1 MLYTVLVVKSCSSG
15 AAPACLARNG
25 WKFRRVRA
33 YAVVLGIAM
42 AASLARAQV
51 VFAPIVSVS
60 GVNNGVVLG
69 PANGNAVV
77 DIQFSLSQEFNNVS
91 IGAPLLGASS
101 NSVANFYLTTQVG
114 PGTTSADAIATNTGV
129 ALAYGSHYSFT
140 TIFSGLDLKAG
151 TYNLVCGGASGS
163 PTLGYAYPLPPYSVY
178 ASPNVSYSYS
188 STLSGAT
195 YAPASTLSPST
206 VAFNF
211 QVTGDPV
218 LLVGSAAGSSSVDT
232 PNASLGATSNS
243 PFLHVPLGAGSTQNS
258 VLPFTYDA
266 FTGTGTRTGTLSIG
280 GVFTVTVVQA
290 GANYIGPGPALTLVS
305 SGLNVPVGVAVD
317 GAGNVYVTDQN
328 DNAVK
333 EWSAATQQVTT
344 LVSSGL
350 SSPQGTAVDASGN
363 VYIADFA
370 NNEIK
375 EWNASTHQV
384 TTLVSSGLNGP
395 YGVAVDGSGDVYIAD
410 ANNNAI
416 KEWSAS
422 TQQVTTLVYPHP
434 SLPLGVAVDGSGNLY
449 IADAD
454 SNAVKELPYAFVGP
468 ASLTEPATAG
478 SDSLLPVLP
487 STAPLSGIFA
497 PTSDQ
502 SWLTIGTVANGV
514 VDFSFTANTS
524 ITRVAHITV
533 LGQQITVTQ
542 PGVVPVLTVTK
553 THTGNFAQGQNGA
566 TYSVTASNAGA
577 VPTSGAVTMTETVP
591 SGLTL
596 VSMAGP
602 AWTCPSGGTTCT
614 RGDALAAGASYPA
627 ITVTVN
633 VAADAPAQVTNQVSV
648 WGGDSATAGASDLTL
663 IDAPAIA
670 SLSPS
675 FTIAGG
681 GPFTLTVNGSG
692 FASTSVVQ
700 WNGAALATTYVSA
713 TQLTATTTT
722 ADLASPGTALIT
734 VYTAPG
740 GGTSNSSTFTVIAQG
755 TGLQFFALT
764 PCRVLDTRSFAGFPA
779 PFGPPYLAG
788 NTSRSFPL
796 LSSTACS
803 IPSSAV
809 AYSLN
814 ITAVPSTKYLGW
826 ITVWPTGQAE
836 PVAST
841 LNAWSGLI
849 TANAA
854 IVPAG
859 TGGAISVYASD
870 PTDVF
875 MDIDGYFAPPQATG
889 LDLYPLTPC
898 RVADTRGFAGFPAP
912 FGPPSLPG
920 AGTRA
925 FPVLSSTCDVPS
937 TASAYA
943 LNVTAV
949 PDTNYLGW
957 LTAWPTGQTE
967 PVASTL
973 NAWSGLITANAAIV
987 PAGTGGSLSFYASN
1001 ATDLFFD
1008 INGYFAPPLASG
1020 LKFYPVTPC
1029 RIADTRSFAGM
1040 SGPFGP
1046 PSMAGKST
1054 RSFPVPSGSCGIPTT
1069 AVAYSLNMTA
1079 APSSGYLGWLT
1090 TWPSGTPEP
1099 VASTLNAWD
1108 GLIRANA
1115 AIVPAGTGGAISIY
1129 VSDPSDVFFDING
1142 YFAP

>member
-395 YGVAVDGSGDVYIAD
+395 YGVAVDAYGDVYIADANNNAIKEWSASTQQVTTLVSSGLHTPLGVAVDDGGNVYIADFANSEIKEWNASTYQVTTLVSSGLNGPYGVAVDGSGDVYIAD

-577 VPTSGAVTMTETVP
+577 VPSSGAVTMTETVP

-925 FPVLSSTCDVPS
+925 FPVLS
-937 TASAYA
+937 
-943 LNVTAV
+943 
-949 PDTNYLGW
+949 
-957 LTAWPTGQTE
+957 
-967 PVASTL
+967 
-973 NAWSGLITANAAIV
+973 
-987 PAGTGGSLSFYASN
+987 
-1001 ATDLFFD
+1001 
-1008 INGYFAPPLASG
+1008 
-1020 LKFYPVTPC
+1020 
-1029 RIADTRSFAGM
+1029 
-1040 SGPFGP
+1040 
-1046 PSMAGKST
+1046 
-1054 RSFPVPSGSCGIPTT
+1054 GSCGIPTT

-1099 VASTLNAWD
+1099 VASTLNAW
-1108 GLIRANA
+1108 A
-1115 AIVPAGTGGAISIY
+1115 
-1129 VSDPSDVFFDING
+1129 
-1142 YFAP
+1142 

>member
-1 MLYTVLVVKSCSSG
+1 
-15 AAPACLARNG
+15 
-25 WKFRRVRA
+25 
-33 YAVVLGIAM
+33 
-42 AASLARAQV
+42 
-51 VFAPIVSVS
+51 
-60 GVNNGVVLG
+60 
-69 PANGNAVV
+69 
-77 DIQFSLSQEFNNVS
+77 
-91 IGAPLLGASS
+91 
-101 NSVANFYLTTQVG
+101 
-114 PGTTSADAIATNTGV
+114 
-129 ALAYGSHYSFT
+129 
-140 TIFSGLDLKAG
+140 
-151 TYNLVCGGASGS
+151 
-163 PTLGYAYPLPPYSVY
+163 
-178 ASPNVSYSYS
+178 
-188 STLSGAT
+188 
-195 YAPASTLSPST
+195 
-206 VAFNF
+206 
-211 QVTGDPV
+211 
-218 LLVGSAAGSSSVDT
+218 
-232 PNASLGATSNS
+232 
-243 PFLHVPLGAGSTQNS
+243 
-258 VLPFTYDA
+258 
-266 FTGTGTRTGTLSIG
+266 
-280 GVFTVTVVQA
+280 
-290 GANYIGPGPALTLVS
+290 
-305 SGLNVPVGVAVD
+305 
-317 GAGNVYVTDQN
+317 
-328 DNAVK
+328 
-333 EWSAATQQVTT
+333 
-344 LVSSGL
+344 
-350 SSPQGTAVDASGN
+350 
-363 VYIADFA
+363 
-370 NNEIK
+370 
-375 EWNASTHQV
+375 
-384 TTLVSSGLNGP
+384 
-395 YGVAVDGSGDVYIAD
+395 
-410 ANNNAI
+410 
-416 KEWSAS
+416 
-422 TQQVTTLVYPHP
+422 
-434 SLPLGVAVDGSGNLY
+434 
-449 IADAD
+449 
-454 SNAVKELPYAFVGP
+454 
-468 ASLTEPATAG
+468 
-478 SDSLLPVLP
+478 
-487 STAPLSGIFA
+487 
-497 PTSDQ
+497 
-502 SWLTIGTVANGV
+502 
-514 VDFSFTANTS
+514 
-524 ITRVAHITV
+524 
-533 LGQQITVTQ
+533 
-542 PGVVPVLTVTK
+542 
-553 THTGNFAQGQNGA
+553 
-566 TYSVTASNAGA
+566 
-577 VPTSGAVTMTETVP
+577 
-591 SGLTL
+591 
-596 VSMAGP
+596 
-602 AWTCPSGGTTCT
+602 
-614 RGDALAAGASYPA
+614 
-627 ITVTVN
+627 
-633 VAADAPAQVTNQVSV
+633 
-648 WGGDSATAGASDLTL
+648 LTL
-663 IDAPAIA
+663 IDVPAIA

-734 VYTAPG
+734 VYTAPPG

-755 TGLQFFALT
+755 TGLQFYPLT

>member
-1 MLYTVLVVKSCSSG
+1 
-15 AAPACLARNG
+15 
-25 WKFRRVRA
+25 
-33 YAVVLGIAM
+33 
-42 AASLARAQV
+42 
-51 VFAPIVSVS
+51 
-60 GVNNGVVLG
+60 
-69 PANGNAVV
+69 
-77 DIQFSLSQEFNNVS
+77 
-91 IGAPLLGASS
+91 
-101 NSVANFYLTTQVG
+101 
-114 PGTTSADAIATNTGV
+114 
-129 ALAYGSHYSFT
+129 
-140 TIFSGLDLKAG
+140 
-151 TYNLVCGGASGS
+151 
-163 PTLGYAYPLPPYSVY
+163 
-178 ASPNVSYSYS
+178 
-188 STLSGAT
+188 
-195 YAPASTLSPST
+195 
-206 VAFNF
+206 
-211 QVTGDPV
+211 
-218 LLVGSAAGSSSVDT
+218 
-232 PNASLGATSNS
+232 
-243 PFLHVPLGAGSTQNS
+243 
-258 VLPFTYDA
+258 
-266 FTGTGTRTGTLSIG
+266 
-280 GVFTVTVVQA
+280 
-290 GANYIGPGPALTLVS
+290 
-305 SGLNVPVGVAVD
+305 
-317 GAGNVYVTDQN
+317 
-328 DNAVK
+328 
-333 EWSAATQQVTT
+333 
-344 LVSSGL
+344 
-350 SSPQGTAVDASGN
+350 
-363 VYIADFA
+363 
-370 NNEIK
+370 
-375 EWNASTHQV
+375 
-384 TTLVSSGLNGP
+384 
-395 YGVAVDGSGDVYIAD
+395 
-410 ANNNAI
+410 
-416 KEWSAS
+416 
-422 TQQVTTLVYPHP
+422 
-434 SLPLGVAVDGSGNLY
+434 
-449 IADAD
+449 
-454 SNAVKELPYAFVGP
+454 
-468 ASLTEPATAG
+468 
-478 SDSLLPVLP
+478 
-487 STAPLSGIFA
+487 
-497 PTSDQ
+497 
-502 SWLTIGTVANGV
+502 
-514 VDFSFTANTS
+514 
-524 ITRVAHITV
+524 
-533 LGQQITVTQ
+533 
-542 PGVVPVLTVTK
+542 
-553 THTGNFAQGQNGA
+553 
-566 TYSVTASNAGA
+566 
-577 VPTSGAVTMTETVP
+577 
-591 SGLTL
+591 
-596 VSMAGP
+596 
-602 AWTCPSGGTTCT
+602 
-614 RGDALAAGASYPA
+614 
-627 ITVTVN
+627 VTVN